1 MNNEKALTVGII
13 GLGNIGQEVARQL
26 LVAGKGT
33 VKWIL
38 DRTPEKQKKSEI
50 INEIAR
56 IQGEVPK
63 IIKSID
69 ELADVEEVD
78 SVIEATGDI
87 NAVNFLRKI
96 RLVWEKRV
104 TFITA
109 NKATVAKNQG
119 EFFSNNKDVRMEASV
134 AGGLPLIRSLSEH
147 ISADEFLGLAA
158 ILNGTT
164 NYILERLSENDL
176 NEKDQ
181 YDEALADAIKNGYAE
196 PKGKGDVDGLD
207 SGNKLLILA
216 RIAYGKE
223 IDSDEVLRS
232 DIVRG
237 INAEEDCFDR
247 VRYCD
252 FWYARHSL
260 RHTIK
265 LISLTCPSF
274 DEKQS
279 KKPFFLVHPML
290 VPFNSKIAKIEGIDN
305 YVNVLSKHLG
315 YIDLQGK
322 GAGPQPTACAIL
334 ADVYSGKNS
343 NSSLQM
349 AGEKSNVQPSTEIYF
364 TRWMVR
370 ACCYDKPGVLAALFD
385 SLRQFGIGIDEVFQ
399 IQRDDKDFKKCKD
412 LLGIPRDIRDWE
424 SIVPFAFTT
433 TGVDLYTLRSALK
446 KVFSEALNCKKED
459 CFFPKVRHLFA
470 MYPILINA
478 TTEGEPKENG
488 KDDGRGNAIIEKKR
502 FFNMEPRPYPSVLCK

>member
-26 LVAGKGT
+26 LAAGKGK
-33 VKWIL
+33 VRWIL

-50 INEIAR
+50 INEITKTQDEA
-56 IQGEVPK
+56 PK
-63 IIKSID
+63 IITSVE
-69 ELADVEEVD
+69 ELANVEEVHF
-78 SVIEATGDI
+78 VIEATGDI
-87 NAVNFLRKI
+87 DAVNFLRKI
-96 RLVWEKRV
+96 REVWNKRV
-104 TFITA
+104 TFVTA
-109 NKATVAKNQG
+109 NKAAVAKNMR
-119 EFFSNNKDVRMEASV
+119 EYFSDNMDVRMEASV
-134 AGGLPLIRSLSEH
+134 AGGLPIIRSLSEH
-147 ISADEFLGLAA
+147 ISADKFLGLVA

-164 NYILERLSENDL
+164 NYILERLSEDDF

-181 YDEALADAIKNGYAE
+181 YNEALADAVISGYAE
-196 PKGKGDVDGLD
+196 PTGKGDVDGLD

-223 IDSDEVLRS
+223 IDSNEVLRS

-247 VRYCD
+247 IRYCD

-265 LISLTCPSF
+265 LIALTCPAF
-274 DEKQS
+274 DEQQS
-279 KKPFFLVHPML
+279 KEPFFLVHTML
-290 VPFNSKIAKIEGIDN
+290 VPFNSKIAKITGIDN
-305 YVNVLSKHLG
+305 YVTVRSEHLG

-322 GAGPQPTACAIL
+322 GAGPQPTACAVL
-334 ADVYSGKNS
+334 ADVYGGTIS
-343 NSSLQM
+343 NSTLQK
-349 AGEKSNVQPSTEIYF
+349 AGEKSTVQSSKEIYF
-364 TRWMVR
+364 GRWMVR
-370 ACCYDKPGVLAALFD
+370 ACCYDKPGVLAALFN
-385 SLRQFGIGIDEVFQ
+385 SLHQFGIGIDEVFQ
-399 IQRDDKDFKKCKD
+399 IQRDDKDFRKCKD

-433 TGVDLYTLRSALK
+433 TGIDLYTLRSALK

-478 TTEGEPKENG
+478 TTEGEPKING
-488 KDDGRGNAIIEKKR
+488 KDDAHGNAIIERKR

>member
-349 AGEKSNVQPSTEIYF
+349 AGEESNVQPSTEIYF